1 MNRTQDS
8 EDFSEEIAKEILN
21 ENDDSNKIFSIEI
34 IKNKN
39 DIDELKQDLIKLKQ
53 QLEEEKSNS
62 KQAAEY
68 GLSLLEDFKK
78 LQSKNYELEGE
89 IETVK
94 ADLESTN
101 LVILNNLIFFRCWS

>member
-1 MNRTQDS
+1 MNEKNTENFD
-8 EDFSEEIAKEILN
+8 EIKFSNRIVENKKTHIESITSKNNIDEIKQELIILN
-21 ENDDSNKIFSIEI
+21 K
-34 IKNKN
+34 
-39 DIDELKQDLIKLKQ
+39 

-78 LQSKNYELEGE
+78 LQSKNFELEGE
-89 IETVK
+89 IDTLK

-101 LVILNNLIFFRCWS
+101 LVNIIY